1 MNNKMKRLVMLCK
14 RVGFIAIP
22 VSLVW
27 WFINVNKVIAAYESQ
42 GYRVPNKSQFVPYIY
57 DFTEVGRALFNPPF
71 DVPLL
76 RSGMFWIGL
85 VALVTWGVLAY
96 INAQEET
103 VEITGEAPLDEEGQS

>member
-14 RVGFIAIP
+14 RVGFIATP

-27 WFINVNKVIAAYESQ
+27 WFINVNNLVAAYENQ
-42 GYRVPNKSQFVPYIY
+42 GYRVPNTGQFVPRIY
-57 DFTEVGRALFNPPF
+57 NFQKVGLSDMF
-71 DVPLL
+71 DLPLL

-103 VEITGEAPLDEEGQS
+103 AEIPGEASVDEENQS